1 MRKLMIGC
9 LLWTFTVSAQSFS
22 SFDYISLIFQGI
34 YFSKSESVPEE
45 ITVTAK
51 GIGNSQNEA
60 VETALNSAV
69 QKAVG
74 VLVLSEQSA
83 KNDRVI
89 RNLVA
94 SYSSGVVNS
103 YKIDNCQKDKSV
115 TCTVTAKVSPVKFM
129 RKLQGDSQTL
139 QVSGNDLLTKHTT
152 ARNALLQREKVTQYY
167 MSQIRQSGLEV
178 KIQEVKVIPS
188 TSDKVYL
195 AINYEVQWNK
205 EFKKELFRFLE
216 KLEKDSDQKTAEG
229 LVYIQW
235 GPTGLFENRVYIYT
249 HSPRFRSM
257 MNEFIYHP
265 TYIKINELGICENIE
280 HQNVFT
286 IDWYKVKR
294 ETTIEVDPR
303 KLSGIQS
310 LSASIGCAS

>member
-1 MRKLMIGC
+1 MIGC

>member
-1 MRKLMIGC
+1 MRNLLIGC
-9 LLWTFTVSAQSFS
+9 LLWTSSVSAQTFTP
-22 SFDYISLIFQGI
+22 FDYLSLIFQGI
-34 YFSKSESVPEE
+34 YFSMSESVPEE
-45 ITVTAK
+45 ITITSK
-51 GIGNSQNEA
+51 GIGNTQNEA
-60 VETALNSAV
+60 VEAALNSAV

-103 YKIDNCQKDKSV
+103 YKIDTCGKDKVIS
-115 TCTVTAKVSPVKFM
+115 CTVTAKVSPLKFM
-129 RKLQGDSQTL
+129 RKLQGDSQTI
-139 QVSGNDLLTKHTT
+139 QVNGNDLLMKHQT

-167 MSQIRQSGLEV
+167 FSQIRQSGLEV
-178 KIQEVKVIPS
+178 VIQEVKVIPS
-188 TSDKVYL
+188 TSNKVYL
-195 AINYEVQWNK
+195 AINYEVKWNK

-216 KLEKDSDQKTAEG
+216 RLEKHTDEKTAEG

-249 HSPRFRSM
+249 HSPKFRSM
-257 MNEFIYHP
+257 MNEYIYQP
-265 TYIKINELGICENIE
+265 TYIKIHELGLCENIE
-280 HQNVFT
+280 HKNVFT
-286 IDWYKVKR
+286 IDWYKVRK
-294 ETTIEVDPR
+294 EITVEVDPA